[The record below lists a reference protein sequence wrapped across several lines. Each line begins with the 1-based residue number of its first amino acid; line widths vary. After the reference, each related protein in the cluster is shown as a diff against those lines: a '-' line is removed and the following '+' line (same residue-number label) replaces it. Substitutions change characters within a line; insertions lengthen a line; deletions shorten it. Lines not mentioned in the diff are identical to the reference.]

1 MLKTLYIINYAI
13 IEELRISFS
22 PQLNVITGETG
33 AGKSILMGA
42 LSLILGDRAD
52 SSVLL
57 NREKKC
63 IVEGVFSDVHAQAI
77 KSVLQENDLDS
88 GDEIIIRREIAV
100 SGKSRA
106 FVNDTPVNLEQLRQ
120 ISELLVDLHRQ
131 FDTLSLSDAGFQRGV
146 LDALAGNGPLL
157 SKYQDE
163 YSLWQ
168 QVNSELKTLQ
178 DQKNDFNKEADYNK
192 FLLDELAEADF
203 AENELEDA
211 DGELKLLSNAEAIKA
226 ALQQG
231 YGTLAEGDHPLINQ
245 LKSVRHLL
253 DPYTSYYP
261 ALGELMNRL
270 QSAAIELQ
278 DVADELEKLNGATSF
293 DEGRIEQ
300 LNERMSVGYKLLKKH
315 GVRDTM
321 GLISLRRELEQKL
334 QGVLDIDDRIESLE
348 KQSLRLWQAVVSSA
362 AALSE
367 KRTAEIPSFEK
378 KVNKLLLQV
387 GMPNARTRVSSTPR
401 TPDFSGQDT
410 IEFLFDANV
419 GSGKSGKTERF
430 EPIRKVASGG
440 ELSRLMLSI
449 KSLVAESMDLP
460 TLIFDEIDTGIS
472 GEAAKQVG
480 IIMHQLAAK
489 RQLITITHQPQI
501 AGRAHAHLFVYKEL
515 KGDVIRTN
523 LRLLSGE
530 ERIVS
535 IAKMLSGEKPTAAAL
550 ENAREMVM
558 N

>member
-1 MLKTLYIINYAI
+1 L
-13 IEELRISFS
+13 
-22 PQLNVITGETG
+22 
-33 AGKSILMGA
+33 
-42 LSLILGDRAD
+42 
-52 SSVLL
+52 
-57 NREKKC
+57 
-63 IVEGVFSDVHAQAI
+63 
-77 KSVLQENDLDS
+77 EN
-88 GDEIIIRREIAV
+88 
-100 SGKSRA
+100 
-106 FVNDTPVNLEQLRQ
+106 
-120 ISELLVDLHRQ
+120 
-131 FDTLSLSDAGFQRGV
+131 
-146 LDALAGNGPLL
+146 
-157 SKYQDE
+157 
-163 YSLWQ
+163 
-168 QVNSELKTLQ
+168 
-178 DQKNDFNKEADYNK
+178 
-192 FLLDELAEADF
+192 
-203 AENELEDA
+203 
-211 DGELKLLSNAEAIKA
+211 
-226 ALQQG
+226 
-231 YGTLAEGDHPLINQ
+231 
-245 LKSVRHLL
+245 
-253 DPYTSYYP
+253 
-261 ALGELMNRL
+261 
-270 QSAAIELQ
+270 
-278 DVADELEKLNGATSF
+278 LNGATSF
-293 DEGRIEQ
+293 DQRGIEQ

-321 GLISLRRELEQKL
+321 ALISLRRELEQKL
-334 QGVLDIDDRIESLE
+334 RGVLDIDDRIASLE
-348 KQSLRLWQAVVSSA
+348 KQSLRLWQTVVTSA

-387 GMPNARTRVSSTPR
+387 GMPNARTKVSITPR
-401 TPDFSGQDT
+401 APDFSGQDT